1 MTADNEQVTSTDASA
16 HAATQLRRGANSTT
30 QVEPGTGPVT
40 GVNGRGSS
48 VPAVRVEG
56 VVKRFGATVALDGA
70 GLEVPAGMV
79 FGLLGPNGAG
89 KTTLVRVLAT
99 LLTPDAGRA
108 EVFGHDVA
116 GEPAAV
122 RELIGLTG
130 QFAAVDELLTGRENL
145 EMFGRL
151 FKLSHQDARRRAGE
165 LLERFD
171 LAQAADRP
179 ARTYS
184 GGMRRRLDIASSLL
198 TRPQVLFLDE
208 PTTGLDPRSRNEI
221 WAIVRE
227 LRREGTT
234 ILLTTQYLEEA
245 DQLADRIAVIDR
257 GKVIAEG
264 TGNELKDRVGGQ
276 ILEVELA
283 SAGQRDR
290 AQALLAGVGCGEPE
304 PDERPDRLTLPAPRD
319 GLLLVEEAAAELRRA
334 QIGVSDIG
342 LRRPT
347 LDDVFLQLTGAPPSE
362 DGGGPSPR
370 TRRRPRRR
378 PRAQPP
384 APDVPAPRRPV
395 LRLRRPSPQAVR
407 SAITDTAV
415 VTGRNLR
422 HFIRQP
428 DLLVFSTIQ
437 PVLFVLLFVYVFGG
451 AIGRSLPHGVTYVDF
466 LLPGVFVQSVTFGA
480 SQTAVG
486 LKEDLTRGVVDR
498 FRSMPVARSAVLAG
512 RTVADLVRNILIIG
526 LMIAVGYLVGFRFL
540 GGVAGAVGCIA
551 VVAAFGLALSWIF
564 AFVAL
569 TVRGA
574 ETAQTAGFV
583 VIFPLVFASSV
594 FVPVATFPDWLQ
606 AFAKIN
612 PVTVTANAARS
623 LALYGTP
630 ASLGAA
636 AAWIGGL
643 LAVFIPLSVWR
654 YRRIS

>member
-1 MTADNEQVTSTDASA
+1 M
-16 HAATQLRRGANSTT
+16 
-30 QVEPGTGPVT
+30 
-40 GVNGRGSS
+40 NGLASS

-89 KTTLVRVLAT
+89 KTTLVRILAT
-99 LLTPDAGRA
+99 LLAPDAGRA

-151 FKLSHQDARRRAGE
+151 FKLPGELARRRAGE
-165 LLERFD
+165 LLERFG
-171 LAQAADRP
+171 LAPAADRP

-198 TRPQVLFLDE
+198 TRPSILFLDE

-227 LRREGTT
+227 LRSQGTT
-234 ILLTTQYLEEA
+234 LLLTTQYLEEA
-245 DQLADRIAVIDR
+245 DQLADRIAVIDH

-283 SAGQRDR
+283 TSVQRDR
-290 AQALLAGVGCGEPE
+290 AQAVLAGVGCGEPE
-304 PDERPDRLTLPAPRD
+304 PDERPDRLTLPAPRN
-319 GLLLVEEAAAELRRA
+319 GLLLVEEAAAGLRRA

-362 DGGGPSPR
+362 DGGGPGRR
-370 TRRRPRRR
+370 TRRRPR
-378 PRAQPP
+378 PQQP
-384 APDVPAPRRPV
+384 APDVPAPRGPV
-395 LRLRRPSPQAVR
+395 LRLRPPSPQAVR
-407 SAITDTAV
+407 WAVTDTAV

-428 DLLVFSTIQ
+428 DLLIFSTIQ

-451 AIGRSLPHGVTYVDF
+451 AIGRSLLHGIGYAGF

-486 LKEDLTRGVVDR
+486 LSED
-498 FRSMPVARSAVLAG
+498 
-512 RTVADLVRNILIIG
+512 
-526 LMIAVGYLVGFRFL
+526 
-540 GGVAGAVGCIA
+540 
-551 VVAAFGLALSWIF
+551 
-564 AFVAL
+564 
-569 TVRGA
+569 
-574 ETAQTAGFV
+574 
-583 VIFPLVFASSV
+583 
-594 FVPVATFPDWLQ
+594 
-606 AFAKIN
+606 
-612 PVTVTANAARS
+612 
-623 LALYGTP
+623 
-630 ASLGAA
+630 
-636 AAWIGGL
+636 
-643 LAVFIPLSVWR
+643 
-654 YRRIS
+654 